1 MCEPVNKHNRTAA
14 LSIRWG
20 LFAFAL
26 LLVAGFAFTYFQQ
39 QRSIDAAQARID
51 ELNATLLR
59 LEDEGERLAALRH
72 IAQRGLSVAQTD
84 AYIERMARKELGYV
98 RQGEI
103 KFIAAED
110 EAAEEALTSQE
121 DATEPTAQPE
131 ETPQASA
138 APEETASPDAT

>member
-1 MCEPVNKHNRTAA
+1 MP
-14 LSIRWG
+14 W
-20 LFAFAL
+20 

-39 QRSIDAAQARID
+39 QRSIDAARRASTSSTPRW
-51 ELNATLLR
+51 TSCSSP
-59 LEDEGERLAALRH
+59 AAAMQSDLDF
-72 IAQRGLSVAQTD
+72 AQTD

-131 ETPQASA
+131 ET
-138 APEETASPDAT
+138 ASPDET